1 MSLFDPR
8 VFGAII
14 LALVLSSAGS
24 YFYGR
29 SDGRKIERA
38 VAQVEID
45 NWQQNANAAHELYL
59 KARDEKEIRYR
70 TITKTVEIAK
80 HATPDIPDCRT
91 GNDWMRIYRD
101 NAAVANG
108 APMPADTGSPDRA
121 DAR

>member
-8 VFGAII
+8 VLGAIV
-14 LALVLSSAGS
+14 LALVLSSAGA

-59 KARDEKEIRYR
+59 KAKDEKEIEYR
-70 TITKTVEIAK
+70 TITKRVEVAK
-80 HATPDIPDCRT
+80 AATPTDAICDTPD
-91 GNDWMRIYRD
+91 DWMRIYRD
-101 NAAVANG
+101 NAAIANG
-108 APMPADTGSPDRA
+108 NSLPADTVNSERP